1 MYEIEYERG
10 IANRGNQARLKKV
23 MDRAIRGE
31 KLTIGFLGG
40 SITQGSLSSKPTLCY
55 AYRVFDWWKQTFP
68 QAEFTYVNAGI
79 GGTTSHFGAARVQ
92 SDLLAYEPDF
102 VIVEYSVNDESN
114 EHFEETYEGLV
125 RTIYQSETKPA
136 VVLVH
141 NVFYHNGGNAQLIH
155 SRIGRHY
162 ELPCVSMQSTIYPK
176 VVAGEIENRQITP
189 DDLHPNDQGHE
200 LVASVITYFLNTVR
214 QAVEQTGVD
223 ETEPEAMP
231 QPLTANSYEHTL
243 RINRNNYKPDMD
255 GFTEDES
262 EQTDITDC
270 FKNGWIANRKNARIF
285 FSFEGSG
292 VAIQYRKSVKKPA
305 CIAKV
310 IVDGDPSTE
319 TILDANFDEDWGDKL
334 ELDTI
339 TEHMQTGTHTAELT
353 IIEDDGGNAVPFY
366 LTALIVAGGKL
377 TESSQ

>member
-92 SDLLAYEPDF
+92 SDLLAYAPDF

-114 EHFEETYEGLV
+114 DHFEETYEGLV

-270 FKNGWIANRKNARIF
+270 FKNGWIANRKNARIS

-310 IVDGDPSTE
+310 IVDGDPGTE